1 MTTPK
6 AHLRPMVFNIRYL
19 SYMFDQD
26 QHLWLANALADYLNY
41 RKDLLGEFKNSE
53 ITITKV
59 IHPDN
64 NGQDHFNFIAND
76 VTYHAYTHPKQIMM
90 CGNIKTIGCVIYRL
104 TVVKMVKSVI
114 DL

>member
-1 MTTPK
+1 ME
-6 AHLRPMVFNIRYL
+6 
-19 SYMFDQD
+19 QD
-26 QHLWLANALADYLNY
+26 QHLWLANALTDYFNY

-64 NGQDHFNFIAND
+64 NGQEHFTFICNET
-76 VTYHAYTHPKQIMM
+76 TYHAYTHAKQVMM

-104 TVVKMVKSVI
+104 TVKKMIPTVI